1 MRDYREKKAEVEAA
15 ISRIRSHVVPATGS
29 GDLGGDLRTGS
40 EENQS
45 SELWVDGYM

>member
-29 GDLGGDLRTGS
+29 GDLGGDPRGS

-45 SELWVDGYM
+45 SANYV

>member
-15 ISRIRSHVVPATGS
+15 IFRIRSHVVPAAGS
-29 GDLGGDLRTGS
+29 GDLGGDPRGS
-40 EENQS
+40 EENPS